1 MYGKGKYCPPGKSG
15 DDCLGIDK
23 IDVLMAKDVSES
35 VEFYRTLGFSLAF
48 QDQAVQPRYAGV
60 VRDGIELHI
69 QGGGRDSV
77 GLPH

>member
-1 MYGKGKYCPPGKSG
+1 MKASLLATHP
-15 DDCLGIDK
+15 
-23 IDVLMAKDVSES
+23 VLMAKDVSES

-69 QGGGRDSV
+69 QGGGTRLSGPTPLTALLIDFWSQT
-77 GLPH
+77 